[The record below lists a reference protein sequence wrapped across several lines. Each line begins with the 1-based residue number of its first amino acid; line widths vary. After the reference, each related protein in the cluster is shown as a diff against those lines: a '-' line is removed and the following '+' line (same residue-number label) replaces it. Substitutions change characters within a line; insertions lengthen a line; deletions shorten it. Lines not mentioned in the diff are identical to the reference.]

1 MAALVGMVS
10 GRGVRIYM
18 RRETKSIRVKASTI

>member
-10 GRGVRIYM
+10 EHGERIYM
-18 RRETKSIRVKASTI
+18 HRETISIRVKASTI